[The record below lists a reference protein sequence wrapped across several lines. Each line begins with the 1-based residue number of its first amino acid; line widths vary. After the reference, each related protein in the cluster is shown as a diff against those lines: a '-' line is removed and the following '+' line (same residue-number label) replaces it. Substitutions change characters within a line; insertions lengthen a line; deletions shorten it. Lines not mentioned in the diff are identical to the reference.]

1 MKKTKNRLRPLYQQ
15 WMSKKL
21 LVLFLCLIG
30 FSGLYAQEGRVVEG
44 TVVDAR
50 QEPLYGVTIMVK
62 GRPGVGVITD
72 FDGRFSIP
80 LTEGDT
86 ELEVSFLG
94 MKSQTINVGGK
105 SKLMVVMEEDSQIF
119 DEVVIVG
126 YGQQKK
132 ASVVAAITQTTGE
145 QLERAGGVSSVGAA
159 LTGNVP
165 GVITSSSTGMPGE
178 EDPEIVIRGSS
189 TWNNSD
195 PLVLVDGIERPMS
208 SVDIGSIEAISV
220 LKDASA
226 TAVYGVRGAN
236 GVILITTK
244 RGKEGRA
251 DIRVNANATIK
262 SPSKLPGKLD
272 AYDAIM
278 VKNNAIEYELGLNPD
293 SWSDYVPY
301 EMARKYRY
309 PGSIAESERYPNVD
323 WQDALFKDYA
333 MAYNANVSIGGGTEL
348 VRYFVSADYLNEG
361 DLFKVY
367 DNNRGYE
374 SGYGYNRMNVRS
386 NLDFDLTPS
395 TTFSVNLA
403 GSRAERKR
411 PWNAGGDDYSYWIA
425 AYSTAPDLFLPRY
438 SDGTWGY
445 YADDEQRGLNSVR
458 ILATSGVEYTTTSQI
473 NTDFTLNQDL
483 GKLVKGLSFKGTV
496 SLDNTFVE
504 AQRGIND
511 LYNNSQLKW
520 IDPDTGEVRY
530 KELLDSSSRFDFAE
544 GVNWAISEGE
554 VRNWETYRSFFYQTQ
569 LNYATT
575 INDLHDI
582 TAMGLFSRNEN
593 AKGSQVPFYREDWV
607 FRATYNY
614 GGKYTIEYN
623 GAYNGSEK
631 FSPEYRFA
639 FFSSGGANWMIS
651 EENFMK
657 PLGFVDMLRLRAS
670 YGEIGD
676 DNIDDRWLYMTQWS
690 YDDPDGGQTR
700 IGTTGETPATSPY
713 TWYRESALGNPNVH
727 WEKVQK
733 TNLGVDYSFFNNLVA
748 GSFDY
753 FEDQR
758 TDILISGT
766 DRAIP
771 SYFGA
776 QAPVANLGKVEVKG
790 FELELRLNKKLG
802 ANARLYGNFNI
813 TRSHSEVLERDDPK
827 LLPAYQKQVGYVLGQ
842 TRSHVSNGYYNTWD
856 ELYASTPHDA
866 NDNQKLPGSYHLID
880 FNADGLIDTNDNIPY
895 GFSSTPQN
903 TYSSTLGFEW
913 NGFAG
918 FAQFYGVNN
927 VTRQVVLSSLER
939 GNTLVYDEGT
949 YWSKEQ
955 MTADVPHPR
964 WKSTPSSY
972 SAGSRY
978 MFDGSY
984 LRLKNAEISYTFNSR
999 WDFMR
1004 NSKIETLRIFVNGNN
1019 LWVLTDMPD
1028 DRESNFAGTGWASQG
1043 AYPTVKRYNI
1053 GLNLTF

>member
-1 MKKTKNRLRPLYQQ
+1 MKKTKSRLWPLFNQ
-15 WMSKKL
+15 WMSFKL
-21 LVLFLCLIG
+21 LVLLLLS
-30 FSGLYAQEGRVVEG
+30 SGGSCLYAQSGRVVEG
-44 TVVDAR
+44 TVVDSN
-50 QEPLYGVTIMVK
+50 QEPLYGVTILVK
-62 GRPGVGVITD
+62 DKPGVGVITD
-72 FDGRFSIP
+72 FDGRFSIQ
-80 LTEGDT
+80 LSEGDN
-86 ELEVSFLG
+86 ELELSFLG
-94 MKSQTINVGGK
+94 MKSQTLRVGER
-105 SKLMVVMEEDSQIF
+105 SHLMVVMEDDSQIF

-126 YGQQKK
+126 FGQQKK

-178 EDPEIVIRGSS
+178 EDPRIVIRGSS

-195 PLVLVDGIERPMS
+195 PLVLVDGIERPMN
-208 SVDIGSIEAISV
+208 SVDIGSIENISV

-251 DIRVNANATIK
+251 DIRVNVNTTIK

-272 AYDAIM
+272 SYDAIM
-278 VKNNAIEYELGLNPD
+278 VKNNAIEYELGLNPE

-301 EMARKYRY
+301 ERALKYRN
-309 PGSIAESERYPNVD
+309 PASLEEAERYPNVD

-333 MAYNANVSIGGGTEL
+333 MAYNANVSVGGGTDF

-386 NLDFDLTPS
+386 NLDFDLSPT

-403 GSRAERKR
+403 GSRGERKR
-411 PWNAGGDDYSYWIA
+411 PWGASGSDYSYWIA

-438 SDGTWGY
+438 SDGNWGY
-445 YADDEQRGLNSVR
+445 NAVDEQRGLNSVR
-458 ILATSGVEYTTTSQI
+458 ILATSGMEFTTTNQI
-473 NTDFTLNQDL
+473 NTDFSLSQDL
-483 GKLVKGLSFKGTV
+483 GMLVKGLSFKGTV

-511 LYNNSQLKW
+511 LYNSSQLKW
-520 IDPDTGEVRY
+520 IDPETGEARY

-575 INDLHDI
+575 INELHDI

-593 AKGSQVPFYREDWV
+593 ARGSQIPFYREDWV

-631 FSPEYRFA
+631 FSPENRFA
-639 FFSSGGANWMIS
+639 FFSSGGANWMVS
-651 EENFMK
+651 EENFMQS
-657 PLGFVDMLRLRAS
+657 LGFLDMLRLRAS

-676 DNIDDRWLYMTQWS
+676 DNVNGRWLYMTQWA
-690 YDDPDGGQTR
+690 YGGQTR

-713 TWYRESALGNPNVH
+713 TWYREDALGNPNVQ

-733 TNLGVDYSFFNNLVA
+733 TNFGVDYSFFNNLIA

-753 FEDQR
+753 FEDKR
-758 TDILISGT
+758 TDILITG
-766 DRAIP
+766 DNRAIP

-776 QAPVANLGKVEVKG
+776 KAPVANLGRVQVKG
-790 FELELRLNKKLG
+790 YELELRLNKRVG
-802 ANARLYGNFNI
+802 ANARVYGNFNL
-813 TRSHSEVLERDDPK
+813 THSKSEVLERDDPQ

-842 TRSHVSNGYYNTWD
+842 TRSHVSNGYINTWD

-866 NDNQKLPGSYHLID
+866 NDNQKLPGDYHIID
-880 FNADGLIDTNDNIPY
+880 FNGDGIIDTNDNIPF
-895 GFSSTPQN
+895 GFSATPQN
-903 TYSSTLGFEW
+903 TYSSTIGFEW

-927 VTRQVVLSSLER
+927 VTRQVVLGSLER
-939 GNTLVYDEGT
+939 NNTLVYDEGS
-949 YWSKEQ
+949 YWSKNQ
-955 MTADVPHPR
+955 MDADVPHPR
-964 WKSTPSSY
+964 WNSTPSNY
-972 SAGSRY
+972 SVGNRY

-999 WDFMR
+999 WNFMR
-1004 NSKIETLRIFVNGNN
+1004 KSKIETLRVFVNGNN
-1019 LWVLTDMPD
+1019 LWVWTDMPD